1 MVSSDMLPRT
11 TSGAVLTEL
20 GKPLEILD
28 GIVLPELRPG
38 QVLIEVHYAGL
49 CHSQLKEARGDRG
62 LDPYIPHMLG
72 HEGTGIVLSTGE
84 GVTKITEGDKVVLG
98 WIKSD
103 GLDASGTQY
112 IGPNGELINAGGVTT
127 FSRHT
132 VVSENRLVKLPPN
145 TPMDLAVL
153 YGCALPT
160 GAGIVFNEI
169 AIRPESTIV
178 VLGLGGIGLSALVAA
193 KTFEPLMLVGID
205 IESAKLELGESLGA
219 THVINSKNTDVVE
232 AVLALTD
239 GRGADF
245 VVEASG
251 LAKTIEQ
258 GFEMTRRNGG
268 QLVFATHPK
277 AGDMIKLDPFEL
289 ICGKSIRG
297 SWGGSSKPD
306 IDIPKMDLLYKQ
318 GKLPLEAFVSHSYR
332 LEDVN
337 TALSDLEDRKI
348 VRALIKMHQERD
360 GEQ

>member
-1 MVSSDMLPRT
+1 MVFSDMLPTT
-11 TSGAVLTEL
+11 TSGAVLTKL
-20 GKPLEILD
+20 GKPLEIIK
-28 GIVLPELRPG
+28 GIRLPELKAG

-62 LDPYIPHMLG
+62 EDPYVPHMLG
-72 HEGTGIVLSTGE
+72 HEGTGRVLSVGA
-84 GVTKITEGDKVVLG
+84 GVEKVSVGDKVVLG
-98 WIKSD
+98 WIKSS

-112 IGPNGELINAGGVTT
+112 LGPNGQVINAGGVTT

-132 VVSENRLVKLPPN
+132 VVSENRVVKLPPN

-169 AIRPESTIV
+169 AINTESTIV
-178 VLGLGGIGLSALVAA
+178 VFGLGGIGLSALVAA
-193 KTFEPLMLVGID
+193 KTFTPSMLVGID
-205 IESAKLELGESLGA
+205 VESVKLELGTNLGA
-219 THVINSKNTDVVE
+219 THVINAKDTDAVE
-232 AVLALTD
+232 AVLALTN
-239 GRGADF
+239 GKGADF

-258 GFEMTRRNGG
+258 GFQMTRRDGG

-277 AGDMIKLDPFEL
+277 EGDMIELDPFEL

-306 IDIPKMDLLYKQ
+306 VDIPKMDLLYKE
-318 GKLPLEAFVSHSYR
+318 GKLPLEAFVSHSYS

-337 TALSDLEDRKI
+337 VALSDLEQRKI
-348 VRALIKMHQERD
+348 VRALIDMEQE
-360 GEQ
+360 